1 MTLNQHDQEIGM
13 LRAEIEMLMGE
24 RQGLLRASG
33 AAAVFVAQ
41 LDSSSLPEETY
52 AAADVLAQALNT
64 LPDETLREAL
74 ELVRPEIN
82 RADAAEGG

>member
-1 MTLNQHDQEIGM
+1 MTSNQHDQEISM
-13 LRAEIEMLMGE
+13 LRAEIEMLMNE

-41 LDSSSLPEETY
+41 LDSSSLPEETF

-64 LPDETLREAL
+64 LSDETLRESL

-82 RADAAEGG
+82 RADAAKSG